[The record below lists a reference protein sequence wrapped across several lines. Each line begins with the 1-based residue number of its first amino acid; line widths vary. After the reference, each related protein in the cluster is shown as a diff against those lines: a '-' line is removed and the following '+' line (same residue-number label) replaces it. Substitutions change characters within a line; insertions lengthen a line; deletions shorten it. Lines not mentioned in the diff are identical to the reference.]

1 MDFIKKMDTT
11 KAESTNEIDPNKVSE
26 KVNCLILGSGPAGY
40 TAAIYAARANLS
52 PVMYEGMQIGGQ
64 LTTTTEVE
72 NYPGYPEGVSGP
84 VMMED
89 FKKQAQRF
97 GTDTRWGMATSADF
111 SKRPFKIVIDEKTT
125 IEAESVIIATGA
137 TAKYLGLES
146 EKAFMGHGVSACA
159 TCDGF
164 FYKGLD
170 VAVVGGGDTALEE
183 ALYLSGICK
192 KVYLIHRRDELRG
205 SKIMQERLLAKENI
219 EVVWSHTPKEV
230 VGNQV
235 VEGVILENT
244 KTGEE
249 KKIDVAGF
257 FVAIG
262 HKPNSDIF
270 ADYLERDNVGYIDT
284 KEGSTKT
291 NVPGVFACGDV
302 MDSDYR
308 QAVTA
313 AGSGCKAAMD
323 TERFLGEEGLL
334 G

>member
-11 KAESTNEIDPNKVSE
+11 KVESE
-26 KVNCLILGSGPAGY
+26 KVNAPGEASEKVKCLILGSGPAGY

-72 NYPGYPEGVSGP
+72 NYPGYPEGVTGP
-84 VMMED
+84 LMMED

-97 GTDTRWGMATSADF
+97 GTDTRWGMATSVDF
-111 SKRPFKIVIDEKTT
+111 SKRPFKVVIDEKTT

-146 EKAFMGHGVSACA
+146 EKAFMGSGVSACA

-164 FYKGLD
+164 FYKGQD

-192 KVYLIHRRDELRG
+192 KVYVIHRRDEFRG
-205 SKIMQERLLAKENI
+205 SQIMQERLLATDNI
-219 EVVWSHTPKEV
+219 EVLWNNVPKEV
-230 VGNQV
+230 VGSQT

-249 KKIDVAGF
+249 SKIDVEGF

-270 ADYLERDNVGYIDT
+270 TDYIDTDEVGYINTIDNT
-284 KEGSTKT
+284 SKT
-291 NVPGVFACGDV
+291 TVPGVFACGDV
-302 MDSDYR
+302 MDNMYR

-313 AGSGCKAAMD
+313 AGSGCKAAID
-323 TERFLGEEGLL
+323 AERWLGEEGI
-334 G
+334 

>member
-1 MDFIKKMDTT
+1 MDTAASET
-11 KAESTNEIDPNKVSE
+11 VKTNNSGEAKE
-26 KVNCLILGSGPAGY
+26 KVKCLILGSGPAGY
-40 TAAIYAARANLS
+40 TAAIYAARANLN

-72 NYPGYPEGVSGP
+72 NYPGYPEGVTGP

-97 GTDTRWGMATSADF
+97 GTDTRWGMATSVDF
-111 SKRPFKIVIDEKTT
+111 SKRPFKVVIDEETT

-137 TAKYLGLES
+137 TAKYIGLES
-146 EKAFMGHGVSACA
+146 EKAFMGYGVSACA

-164 FYKGLD
+164 FYKGMD

-183 ALYLSGICK
+183 ALYLSGICR

-205 SKIMQERLLAKENI
+205 SKIMQDRLLAKENI
-219 EVVWSHTPKEV
+219 EVMWNNVPKEV
-230 VGNQV
+230 VGSKT

-249 KKIDVAGF
+249 KRIDVAGF

-270 ADYLERDNVGYIDT
+270 ADYLDTDEVGYINT
-284 KEGSTKT
+284 IANTSRT

-302 MDSDYR
+302 MDNMYR

-313 AGSGCKAAMD
+313 AGSGCKAAID
-323 TERFLGEEGLL
+323 TERWLGEEGLI
-334 G
+334 